1 VCRIVASEDCLD
13 LVQIEIADVG
23 GWLHAVRKASMNRSA
38 KSLWVQLGLAL
49 LASSLVAIA
58 VASVI
63 LYVRFKSINSTFREH
78 TLRSEAHVI
87 SKYLKHVSEN
97 VPLVLPADLLQAFQ
111 EASGEYA
118 IVDEAGV
125 LLTAS
130 PGVTTPLSG
139 IDPSQP
145 RDYFVLE
152 MKAGEPLYGLSS
164 PALLHGKRVWVQVAF
179 VASDIL
185 FDSVL
190 QDSLRISRGFGFRS
204 WQSSSS

>member
-1 VCRIVASEDCLD
+1 
-13 LVQIEIADVG
+13 
-23 GWLHAVRKASMNRSA
+23 
-38 KSLWVQLGLAL
+38 
-49 LASSLVAIA
+49 
-58 VASVI
+58 
-63 LYVRFKSINSTFREH
+63 
-78 TLRSEAHVI
+78 
-87 SKYLKHVSEN
+87 
-97 VPLVLPADLLQAFQ
+97 LPADLLQAFQ